1 MSDPSSSRSNS
12 SPSSTS
18 ASSSPSADASSRGTS
33 STGASSTDVSSS
45 GSSGAATTEFP
56 SDAPLQ
62 VEIHDG
68 IMTLTLRRAERRNA
82 VNQDLADALDRAFAI
97 AEATASVRVIVLT
110 GAGGYFSAGTDLSE
124 GTSPKTPDGGS
135 YGFVRRRRSVPVIA
149 AVEGFALGGGFEM
162 VLACDLVVAARDARF
177 GLPEVKR
184 GVVANCGAFFR
195 TPAKLPATAATEMLL
210 TGDPIS
216 APRAVELGLVN
227 TVTEP
232 GHALA
237 GALELA
243 GRITANSPVAVAE
256 TTRAL
261 IEARDLAE
269 EPLWPLTDR
278 ASQTLWASPDREEGI
293 RAFFEK
299 REPRWTVR

>member
-1 MSDPSSSRSNS
+1 MSDPSTSSSNS
-12 SPSSTS
+12 PSR
-18 ASSSPSADASSRGTS
+18 DASSTGTS
-33 STGASSTDVSSS
+33 SAGASTGASSPGPSHP
-45 GSSGAATTEFP
+45 ATAEFP
-56 SDAPLQ
+56 SAAPLQ

-68 IMTLTLRRAERRNA
+68 IMTLTLRRPERRNA
-82 VNQDLADALDRAFAI
+82 VNQELADALDRAFAI

-162 VLACDLVVAARDARF
+162 VLTCDLVVAARDSRF

-195 TPAKLPATAATEMLL
+195 TPAKLPATVATEMLL

-261 IEARDLAE
+261 IEARDLEE

>member
-1 MSDPSSSRSNS
+1 MSESRS
-12 SPSSTS
+12 PSF
-18 ASSSPSADASSRGTS
+18 PS
-33 STGASSTDVSSS
+33 V
-45 GSSGAATTEFP
+45 EFP
-56 SDAPLQ
+56 TDAPLQ

-68 IMTLTLRRAERRNA
+68 IMTLTLRRPERRNA

-110 GAGGYFSAGTDLSE
+110 GDGGYFSAGTDLSE
-124 GTSPKTPDGGS
+124 GTSPKTADGGS

-195 TPAKLPATAATEMLL
+195 TPAKLPAVIATEMLL

-216 APRAVELGLVN
+216 VMRAQELGLVN
-227 TVTEP
+227 AVAEP
-232 GHALA
+232 GQALA

-243 GRITANSPVAVAE
+243 ARITANSPVAVAE

-269 EPLWPLTDR
+269 EELWPLTEH
-278 ASQTLWASPDREEGI
+278 ASRVLWESPDREEGI
-293 RAFFEK
+293 RAFFDK

>member
-1 MSDPSSSRSNS
+1 MSESRSPS
-12 SPSSTS
+12 SPS
-18 ASSSPSADASSRGTS
+18 
-33 STGASSTDVSSS
+33 V
-45 GSSGAATTEFP
+45 EFP
-56 SDAPLQ
+56 TDAPLQ

-68 IMTLTLRRAERRNA
+68 IMTLTLRRPERRNA
-82 VNQDLADALDRAFAI
+82 VNQDLADSLDRAFAI

-110 GAGGYFSAGTDLSE
+110 GDGGYFSAGTDLSE
-124 GTSPKTPDGGS
+124 GTSPKTADGGS

-195 TPAKLPATAATEMLL
+195 TPAKLPAVIATEMLL

-216 APRAVELGLVN
+216 VMRAQELGLVN
-227 TVTEP
+227 AVAEP
-232 GHALA
+232 GQALA

-243 GRITANSPVAVAE
+243 ARITANSPVAVAE

-269 EPLWPLTDR
+269 EELWPLTEH
-278 ASQTLWASPDREEGI
+278 ASRVLSESPDREEGI
-293 RAFFEK
+293 RAFFDK

>member
-1 MSDPSSSRSNS
+1 MSDPSTSSSNS
-12 SPSSTS
+12 PSR
-18 ASSSPSADASSRGTS
+18 DASSTGTS
-33 STGASSTDVSSS
+33 SAGASTGASSPGPSHP
-45 GSSGAATTEFP
+45 ATAEFP
-56 SDAPLQ
+56 SAAPLQ

-68 IMTLTLRRAERRNA
+68 IMTLTLRRPERRNA
-82 VNQDLADALDRAFAI
+82 VNQELADALDRAFAI

-162 VLACDLVVAARDARF
+162 VLTCDLVVAARDSRF

-195 TPAKLPATAATEMLL
+195 TPAKLPATIATEMLL

-261 IEARDLAE
+261 IEARDLEE

>member
-1 MSDPSSSRSNS
+1 MSDPSTSSSNS
-12 SPSSTS
+12 PSR
-18 ASSSPSADASSRGTS
+18 DASSTGTS
-33 STGASSTDVSSS
+33 SAGASTGASSPGPSHP
-45 GSSGAATTEFP
+45 ATAEFP
-56 SDAPLQ
+56 SAAPLQ

-68 IMTLTLRRAERRNA
+68 IMTLTLRRPERRNA
-82 VNQDLADALDRAFAI
+82 VNQELADALDRAFAI

-149 AVEGFALGGGFEM
+149 AVEGFAVGGGFEM
-162 VLACDLVVAARDARF
+162 VLTCDLVVAARDSRF

-195 TPAKLPATAATEMLL
+195 TPAKLPATVATEMLL

-261 IEARDLAE
+261 IEARDLEE

>member
-1 MSDPSSSRSNS
+1 MSDPSTSSSNS
-12 SPSSTS
+12 PSR
-18 ASSSPSADASSRGTS
+18 DASSTGTS
-33 STGASSTDVSSS
+33 SAGASADTSSPGPAS
-45 GSSGAATTEFP
+45 PATTEFP

-68 IMTLTLRRAERRNA
+68 IMTLTLRRPERRNA
-82 VNQDLADALDRAFAI
+82 VNQELADALDRAFAI

-124 GTSPKTPDGGS
+124 GTSPKTPDGGF

-162 VLACDLVVAARDARF
+162 VLTCDLVVAARDSRF

-195 TPAKLPATAATEMLL
+195 TPAKLPATVATEMLL

-269 EPLWPLTDR
+269 EPVWPLTDR

>member
-1 MSDPSSSRSNS
+1 MSESRSPS
-12 SPSSTS
+12 SPS
-18 ASSSPSADASSRGTS
+18 
-33 STGASSTDVSSS
+33 V
-45 GSSGAATTEFP
+45 EFP
-56 SDAPLQ
+56 ADAPLR

-68 IMTLTLRRAERRNA
+68 IMTLTLRRPERRNA
-82 VNQDLADALDRAFAI
+82 VNQDLADSLDRAFAI

-110 GAGGYFSAGTDLSE
+110 GDGGYFSAGTDLSE
-124 GTSPKTPDGGS
+124 GTSPKTADGGS
-135 YGFVRRRRSVPVIA
+135 YGFVPRRRSVPVIA

-195 TPAKLPATAATEMLL
+195 TPAKLPAVIATEMLL

-216 APRAVELGLVN
+216 VMRAQELGLVN
-227 TVTEP
+227 AVAEP
-232 GHALA
+232 GQALA

-243 GRITANSPVAVAE
+243 ARITANSPVAVAE

-269 EPLWPLTDR
+269 EELWPLTEH
-278 ASQTLWASPDREEGI
+278 ASRVLWESPDREEGI
-293 RAFFEK
+293 RAFFDK